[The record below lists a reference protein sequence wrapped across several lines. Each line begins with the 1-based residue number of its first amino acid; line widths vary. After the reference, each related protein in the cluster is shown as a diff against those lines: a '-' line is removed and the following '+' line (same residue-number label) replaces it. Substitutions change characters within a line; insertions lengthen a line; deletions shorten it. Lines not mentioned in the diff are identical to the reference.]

1 MAEQNLTTDVEVNE
15 TVEEKTVGNGG
26 DTSNKIEAKPENET
40 GVDKELDDLLD
51 SALQDFEKPAPVEK
65 PTVVLG
71 PTGGFPA
78 SGDAKCSED
87 KTDPMSEMFAE
98 EFSDEMSKQ
107 FEDAM
112 KNLMGG
118 DPALLQQIEKLS
130 ESADSAGNSAEA
142 QQEFASTLSQTLSS
156 LAQNSEG
163 LGDEMSEDE
172 LMKAFTSMGLE
183 EGQDGFMP
191 MMQGMMKNLLSKD
204 ILYPSL
210 KEMSQK
216 YPKWL
221 EENHEKTEKTQL
233 DKYKSQLDI
242 IQDICEEFEN
252 EKDSETEEVKKLRFE
267 KIVDKMQ
274 KMQELGQPPKDIV
287 GDMAPGLD
295 FDDNGMPKLP
305 GAPEGQCAVM

>member
-1 MAEQNLTTDVEVNE
+1 MAEQTPTTNVEVNE
-15 TVEEKTVGNGG
+15 SVKKTIENGG
-26 DTSNKIEAKPENET
+26 DVLKNTDAKAADGN

-51 SALQDFEKPAPVEK
+51 SALEDFEKPVPVEK
-65 PTVVLG
+65 PTVVMG
-71 PTGGFPA
+71 KSGGVTP
-78 SGDAKCSED
+78 SGEAKSSEE
-87 KTDPMSEMFAE
+87 KTDPMSELFAE
-98 EFSDEMSKQ
+98 EFSDEMAKQ

-112 KNLMGG
+112 KNIMGNEPGLM
-118 DPALLQQIEKLS
+118 QQIEKLA
-130 ESADSAGNSAEA
+130 ESANSAGDSAEA
-142 QQEFASTLSQTLSS
+142 QKEFANTLSQTLSS

-163 LGDEMSEDE
+163 LGDEMSEEE

-204 ILYPSL
+204 VLYPSL

-221 EENHEKTEKTQL
+221 EENQEKTEKTQL
-233 DKYKSQLDI
+233 DKYQSQLAI
-242 IQDICEEFEN
+242 IQDICEEFEK

-267 KIVDKMQ
+267 RIVDKMQ

-295 FDDNGMPKLP
+295 FDENGMPKLP
-305 GAPEGQCAVM
+305 GTQDGQCAVM

>member
-1 MAEQNLTTDVEVNE
+1 MDEQNPTTNAEVNDDMPNSKIAE
-15 TVEEKTVGNGG
+15 AEVSRNVVTKTH
-26 DTSNKIEAKPENET
+26 EET

-51 SALQDFEKPAPVEK
+51 SALEDFEKPLPVEK
-65 PTVVLG
+65 HPVVLDNAA
-71 PTGGFPA
+71 T
-78 SGDAKCSED
+78 SSKKQTKTSED

-98 EFSDEMSKQ
+98 EFSDEMAKQ

-112 KNLMGG
+112 KNFMSSDPGLM
-118 DPALLQQIEKLS
+118 QQIEKLA
-130 ESADSAGNSAEA
+130 ETADSAGNSAEA

-163 LGDEMSEDE
+163 LGDDMSEDE

-204 ILYPSL
+204 VLYPSL

-221 EENHEKTEKTQL
+221 EENQDKTEK
-233 DKYKSQLDI
+233 SQLEKYESQLAI
-242 IQDICEEFEN
+242 IKDICEEFEK

-267 KIVDKMQ
+267 RIVDKMQ
-274 KMQELGQPPKDIV
+274 KMQELGQPPKAIV
-287 GDMAPGLD
+287 GEMAPGLD
-295 FDDNGMPKLP
+295 FDEAGMPKLP
-305 GAPEGQCAVM
+305 GAAEGQCVVM

>member
-1 MAEQNLTTDVEVNE
+1 MAEQNPTTNVEVNDADS
-15 TVEEKTVGNGG
+15 KTAGDGG
-26 DTSNKIEAKPENET
+26 DALDTTKSKPVNES

-51 SALQDFEKPAPVEK
+51 SALKDFEKPAPVEK

-71 PTGGFPA
+71 KSAGAATRGETKPP
-78 SGDAKCSED
+78 ED

-98 EFSDEMSKQ
+98 EFSDEMAKQ

-112 KNLMGG
+112 KNFMGSDPGLM
-118 DPALLQQIEKLS
+118 QQIEKLA
-130 ESADSAGNSAEA
+130 ESADSAGDSAEA
-142 QQEFASTLSQTLSS
+142 QKEFASTLSQTLSS

-204 ILYPSL
+204 VLYPSL

-221 EENHEKTEKTQL
+221 EENQDKTEK
-233 DKYKSQLDI
+233 SQLEKYQSQLTI
-242 IQDICEEFEN
+242 IQDICEEFEK

-295 FDDNGMPKLP
+295 FDENGMPKLP
-305 GAPEGQCAVM
+305 GAAEGQCAVM